1 MAKEQQAMAKEQ
13 EMMAKEQTQ
22 RAKEQKQMMDAIKLE
37 MIKDGLIKK
46 DGNYELMINNRKM
59 LINGKLMDESTHT
72 KYIKLINSKR
82 NKAFGEKEE
91 WRVNESK
98 Q

>member
-1 MAKEQQAMAKEQ
+1 
-13 EMMAKEQTQ
+13 
-22 RAKEQKQMMDAIKLE
+22 
-37 MIKDGLIKK
+37 
-46 DGNYELMINNRKM
+46 M

-91 WRVNESK
+91 WIVKESK
-98 Q
+98 QQVLLPDFQNFECNKAGNLSEKLKTKTQNL